1 MKRALIPTLATIL
14 GLAARAPAF
23 AANAGGTGGTWAFV
37 TPINNFAGALE
48 SITAA
53 LVVISLIVIIAQ
65 HMIHREDW
73 GGMVRNI
80 VFVVI
85 GGAVIVTAANFMQNA
100 GVTGAHL

>member
-1 MKRALIPTLATIL
+1 MKPSLITSIAFLLTLGAR
-14 GLAARAPAF
+14 GPALAASTG
-23 AANAGGTGGTWAFV
+23 AGGSWAFV

-48 SITAA
+48 AITGA

-85 GGAVIVTAANFMQNA
+85 GGAIIVTAANFMTNA
-100 GVTGAHL
+100 GVTGATL

>member
-1 MKRALIPTLATIL
+1 MKRSIITSIAILLA
-14 GLAARAPAF
+14 LAARVPAL
-23 AANAGGTGGTWAFV
+23 AATAGGGGNWAFV

-48 SITAA
+48 AITAA

-85 GGAVIVTAANFMQNA
+85 GGAIIVTAANFMQNA